1 MVIIIFVFFFFY
13 FKYKFKNFLQKYF
26 NTGDLK
32 EAIKKSEITA
42 SETPKSISSME
53 PILKE
58 KLARDFPDTNINY
71 FRKEAERLIIDSL
84 KAIEDNSTEGLD
96 YNYKII
102 AWINSKIKKNKK
114 DNVHFNSIKF
124 HQTSL
129 SGYSKNGV
137 VATIVFSSS
146 LEYMLEKNGGVS
158 EKVQDRYKVEF
169 IYVIDVDKVSD
180 DVKSLGL
187 NCPNCGAPVKTLG
200 AKYCTYCGTGITELV
215 DRVWTLNN
223 IKDY

>member
-53 PILKE
+53 AILKE

-129 SGYSKNGV
+129 SAILKMV
-137 VATIVFSSS
+137 
-146 LEYMLEKNGGVS
+146 
-158 EKVQDRYKVEF
+158 
-169 IYVIDVDKVSD
+169 
-180 DVKSLGL
+180 
-187 NCPNCGAPVKTLG
+187 
-200 AKYCTYCGTGITELV
+200 
-215 DRVWTLNN
+215 
-223 IKDY
+223 